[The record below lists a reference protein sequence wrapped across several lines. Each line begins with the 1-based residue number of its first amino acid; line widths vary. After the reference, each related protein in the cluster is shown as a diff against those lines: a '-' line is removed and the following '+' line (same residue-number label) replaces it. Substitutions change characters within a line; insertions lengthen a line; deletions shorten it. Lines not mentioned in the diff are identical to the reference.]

1 MNSVYRLICLVSAAI
16 AALSFESIAHEWMA
30 PKEAAQ
36 LTNPLVS
43 NEAIIVSGKEL
54 YQENCGYCHGDALE
68 GLTAEQAG
76 LTKAPP
82 NLKVRFKNHSVG
94 DLFWKI
100 QKGRGDMPSFKDD
113 LSEDEIWT
121 ILHYIGSKAD

>member
-1 MNSVYRLICLVSAAI
+1 MKSVIRMICLGALVI
-16 AALSFESIAHEWMA
+16 AAFSVDSIAHEWMA
-30 PKEAAQ
+30 PKEATQ
-36 LTNPLVS
+36 RTNPVALD
-43 NEAIIVSGKEL
+43 ETTIVLGKEL
-54 YQENCGYCHGDALE
+54 YQENCGYCHGKTLE
-68 GLTAEQAG
+68 GLTAKQAG

-82 NLKVRFKNHSVG
+82 NLKVHFKNHSVG